1 MAFNFRCLNQ
11 VQLAIDVGMNDFQ
24 YFLTT
29 QLGTSGQKKLNRFTV
44 VKFAKLYAFV
54 EMRWTCRFKTGES
67 TLNTSLTP
75 LLFPPLCLKR
85 QSMSFE

>member
-1 MAFNFRCLNQ
+1 MAFNFRRLDQ
-11 VQLAIDVGMNDFQ
+11 VQLAIDVRMNDFQ

-54 EMRWTCRFKTGES
+54 EMRWTCRLKLASLPSIPASDRFYS
-67 TLNTSLTP
+67 RRFALNVSP
-75 LLFPPLCLKR
+75 
-85 QSMSFE
+85 

>member
-1 MAFNFRCLNQ
+1 LFEVAFNFRCLNL
-11 VQLAIDVGMNDFQ
+11 VQLAINVGVNDFQ

-54 EMRWTCRFKTGES
+54 EMRWTGRF
-67 TLNTSLTP
+67 
-75 LLFPPLCLKR
+75 
-85 QSMSFE
+85 

>member
-1 MAFNFRCLNQ
+1 VTFNFRRLNQ

-54 EMRWTCRFKTGES
+54 EMRWTRR
-67 TLNTSLTP
+67 L
-75 LLFPPLCLKR
+75 
-85 QSMSFE
+85 